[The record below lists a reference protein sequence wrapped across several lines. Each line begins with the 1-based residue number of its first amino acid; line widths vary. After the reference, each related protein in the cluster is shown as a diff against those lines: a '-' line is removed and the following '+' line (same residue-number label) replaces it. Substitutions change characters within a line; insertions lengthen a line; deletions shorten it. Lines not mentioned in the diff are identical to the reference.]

1 MKTLNRF
8 ASVMEALP
16 NMDPVDPSSDGTLS
30 TGHHAV
36 AGSGSPSAFP
46 QA

>member
-1 MKTLNRF
+1 MKTLIRF

-16 NMDPVDPSSDGTLS
+16 HMDPVDPRFDHSLATRCSAFS
-30 TGHHAV
+30 
-36 AGSGSPSAFP
+36 GSGSPAASP

>member
-16 NMDPVDPSSDGTLS
+16 HMDPVDPRFDHSAANRCS
-30 TGHHAV
+30 AF
-36 AGSGSPSAFP
+36 AGSVSPSAFP

>member
-1 MKTLNRF
+1 MKTLIRF

-16 NMDPVDPSSDGTLS
+16 QMDPVDPRSDRGVVTRRSAFAGACS
-30 TGHHAV
+30 TSV
-36 AGSGSPSAFP
+36 FP

>member
-1 MKTLNRF
+1 MKTLIRF

-16 NMDPVDPSSDGTLS
+16 HMDPVDPRSDRAAANRRFAFAG
-30 TGHHAV
+30 
-36 AGSGSPSAFP
+36 AGSLSAFP

>member
-16 NMDPVDPSSDGTLS
+16 HIDPVDPRFDNTAATRRS
-30 TGHHAV
+30 AF

>member
-16 NMDPVDPSSDGTLS
+16 NMDPVDPRSDGTLS
-30 TGHHAV
+30 TGHHSF
-36 AGSGSPSAFP
+36 AGSVSPAAFP

>member
-16 NMDPVDPSSDGTLS
+16 LMDPVDPSFD
-30 TGHHAV
+30 HAV
-36 AGSGSPSAFP
+36 AKRRSALAGSGSLSAFP

>member
-1 MKTLNRF
+1 MKTLIRF

-16 NMDPVDPSSDGTLS
+16 QIDPVDPRSDRGLATRLF
-30 TGHHAV
+30 AV
-36 AGSGSPSAFP
+36 AGSGSPAAFP

>member
-8 ASVMEALP
+8 ASVMEALRR
-16 NMDPVDPSSDGTLS
+16 MDPVDPPSDHIAPNRLS
-30 TGHHAV
+30 AF
-36 AGSGSPSAFP
+36 AGSVSPSAFR

>member
-1 MKTLNRF
+1 MKTLIRF

-16 NMDPVDPSSDGTLS
+16 LMDPVDPRSDR
-30 TGHHAV
+30 AV
-36 AGSGSPSAFP
+36 ANRRFAVAFSGSPAASP

>member
-8 ASVMEALP
+8 ASVMEALHH
-16 NMDPVDPSSDGTLS
+16 MDPVDPRSHRGVATKRS
-30 TGHHAV
+30 AF
-36 AGSGSPSAFP
+36 AGSGSPSAFA

>member
-1 MKTLNRF
+1 MKTLIRF
-8 ASVMEALP
+8 ASVMEAP
-16 NMDPVDPSSDGTLS
+16 PHMYPVDPRVDDTAADSRF
-30 TGHHAV
+30 AF

>member
-8 ASVMEALP
+8 ASAMEAFTL
-16 NMDPVDPSSDGTLS
+16 MDPVMPRFDHSAA
-30 TGHHAV
+30 TGHSAF
-36 AGSGSPSAFP
+36 AGAGSPSAFP

>member
-1 MKTLNRF
+1 MTTLNRF

-16 NMDPVDPSSDGTLS
+16 LMDPVDPSVD
-30 TGHHAV
+30 HAI
-36 AGSGSPSAFP
+36 ASRRSAFAGPGLPTAYP

>member
-1 MKTLNRF
+1 MKTLIRF

-16 NMDPVDPSSDGTLS
+16 LMDPVDPRSDRAVAEKLS
-30 TGHHAV
+30 AV
-36 AGSGSPSAFP
+36 AGSGSPSAFA

>member
-1 MKTLNRF
+1 MKTLIRF
-8 ASVMEALP
+8 ASVMEELP
-16 NMDPVDPSSDGTLS
+16 LLDPVDPRSDRALPNRS
-30 TGHHAV
+30 PAF

>member
-16 NMDPVDPSSDGTLS
+16 HMDPVDPRSDRAAAIRRSAFAGT
-30 TGHHAV
+30 
-36 AGSGSPSAFP
+36 GSPSAFP

>member
-16 NMDPVDPSSDGTLS
+16 HMDPVDPRFDHTEADRRS
-30 TGHHAV
+30 AF
-36 AGSGSPSAFP
+36 AGSSSPSAFP

>member
-8 ASVMEALP
+8 ASVLEALP
-16 NMDPVDPSSDGTLS
+16 HMDPVDPRFAHTAANRRS
-30 TGHHAV
+30 AFPR
-36 AGSGSPSAFP
+36 SGSPSAFA

>member
-1 MKTLNRF
+1 MKTLIRF

-16 NMDPVDPSSDGTLS
+16 LMDPVDPRFDHGAANRFS
-30 TGHHAV
+30 AF
-36 AGSGSPSAFP
+36 AGSVSPAAFP

>member
-8 ASVMEALP
+8 ASVMEALSL
-16 NMDPVDPSSDGTLS
+16 MDPVDPHLDHT
-30 TGHHAV
+30 V
-36 AGSGSPSAFP
+36 ATRRSAFAGPASPAASP